1 MHFFQSA
8 TTKRIWAIYNQ
19 FQFRFSYLP
28 VLLYISKYPASCF
41 FILIK
46 NQLILNKNKEIQSP
60 LIWKVLIIISR
71 AYTYS
76 FVKLWYQFKLFY
88 YCVIVWFLSSA
99 IRHNFILIDYEKW
112 YIKHNIRYRIIYFIC
127 AIYSILITHNTCFVK
142 VLLLNNWWNLKRSS
156 DWDFFTCIISI
167 YKTLNGAPGKNVNNL
182 NFTRKYVNIR

>member
-1 MHFFQSA
+1 MEKLKIFQVATISNNKQTKAKKCLHFFQSA
-8 TTKRIWAIYNQ
+8 TPKRIWAIYNQ

-88 YCVIVWFLSSA
+88 YCVLCDFYLQQ
-99 IRHNFILIDYEKW
+99 
-112 YIKHNIRYRIIYFIC
+112 
-127 AIYSILITHNTCFVK
+127 FV
-142 VLLLNNWWNLKRSS
+142 
-156 DWDFFTCIISI
+156 TIS
-167 YKTLNGAPGKNVNNL
+167 
-182 NFTRKYVNIR
+182 FW